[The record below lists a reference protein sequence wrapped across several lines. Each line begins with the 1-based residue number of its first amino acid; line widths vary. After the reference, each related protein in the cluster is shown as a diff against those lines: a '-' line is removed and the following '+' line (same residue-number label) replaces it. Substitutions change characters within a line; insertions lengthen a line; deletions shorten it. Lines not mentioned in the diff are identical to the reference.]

1 MDVDQRSIVLTTFR
15 FSNLFFDRKEN
26 TQRKLNPKLIQATVL

>member
-15 FSNLFFDRKEN
+15 FSDLFFDRKEN
-26 TQRKLNPKLIQATVL
+26 TQRKLNPKLIQTTIF

>member
-1 MDVDQRSIVLTTFR
+1 MDVDQCGIVLATFR